1 MLNKM
6 ENNDSRPSGKAVKP
20 SASSV
25 ISAIKRRTRRLFSA
39 EEKIQIVLE
48 CMRGEESVA
57 AICRK
62 YGINENNYYNWS
74 KEFLEAGKRRL
85 QGDTERQATG
95 SEVSSLKKENT
106 QLKEIVADL
115 LVQNTVLKKNL
126 NGLES
131 E

>member
-1 MLNKM
+1 MFNKM
-6 ENNDSRPSGKAVKP
+6 QDQEPRDERTSKQSV
-20 SASSV
+20 SAH

-39 EEKIQIVLE
+39 EEKIQIVME

-74 KEFLEAGKRRL
+74 KDFMEAGKKRL
-85 QGDTERQATG
+85 NGDTERQATG
-95 SEVSSLKKENT
+95 GEVSALKKENS

-115 LVQNTVLKKNL
+115 LMQNTVLKKNIS
-126 NGLES
+126 GLES
-131 E
+131 A